1 MRHILGIDPGL
12 SGGIAVI
19 DECFQLVDCFRM
31 PVKDIGG
38 KNKVD
43 AGALFARLSQFKID
57 LAVLELVGTRPGEG
71 AVGAFSFGDGYGAVR
86 AVLECLGVPYR
97 LERPQAW
104 RGGQSLTGLSK
115 EQIAEIA
122 FEVFQADEI
131 YRGKRLKKDGTRGC
145 NDGISD
151 ALMIAKFGVRFLDAP
166 C

>member
-1 MRHILGIDPGL
+1 MRHVLGIDPGL

-19 DECFQLVDCFRM
+19 DENFSLVDCFRM
-31 PVKDIGG
+31 PVKEIGG

-43 AGALFARLSQFKID
+43 AGALFDRLSQFRID

-97 LERPQAW
+97 LERPQTW

-115 EQIAEIA
+115 EQIGEIA

-131 YRGKRLKKDGTRGC
+131 YKGKRLKKDGTRGC

-166 C
+166 L

>member
-1 MRHILGIDPGL
+1 MRYILGIDPGL
-12 SGGIAVI
+12 TGGIAVI
-19 DECFQLVDCFRM
+19 DENFNLVDCFRM

-43 AGALFARLSQFKID
+43 AGALFALLSKFKIYM
-57 LAVLELVGTRPGEG
+57 AVLELVGTRPAEG
-71 AVGAFSFGDGYGAVR
+71 PVGAFSFGDGYGAVR
-86 AVLECLGVPYR
+86 AVLECLGIPYR

-115 EQIAEIA
+115 EQIGEIA
-122 FEVFQADEI
+122 FELFRTDEI

-166 C
+166 R

>member
-1 MRHILGIDPGL
+1 MRHVLGIDPGI

-19 DECFQLVDCFRM
+19 DERFNLVDCFRM
-31 PVKDIGG
+31 PVKEIDG
-38 KNKVD
+38 KSKVD
-43 AGALFARLSQFKID
+43 AGALFVRLSQFRID
-57 LAVLELVGTRPGEG
+57 LAIIEKVGTRPGEG
-71 AVGAFSFGDGYGAVR
+71 AVGAFSFGDGYGVVR
-86 AVLECLGVPYR
+86 AVLECLGVLYR

-122 FEVFQADEI
+122 FEVFRAEEI

-166 C
+166 R